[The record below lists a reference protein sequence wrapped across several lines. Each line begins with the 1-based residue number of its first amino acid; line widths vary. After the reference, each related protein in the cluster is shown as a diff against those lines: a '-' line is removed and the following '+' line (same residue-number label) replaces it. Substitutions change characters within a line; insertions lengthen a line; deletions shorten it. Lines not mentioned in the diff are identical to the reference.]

1 MFPSILLSTL
11 LTLTPVWTSREMS
24 ISFAYMGQ
32 GYEYVFELSA
42 DREFSNIYIST
53 PPSSNSFSHITIYDT
68 NKYYQR
74 VKYYIVGSD
83 IINYQYLG
91 QFYINLERG
100 YLGEDIPY
108 FPPEEELPPEQEE
121 EEISDAPVID
131 IPIPEDTH
139 IPPIPPPLIQERF
152 VLPDIVDYRENLS
165 PIQASSSVLGVSTQQ
180 SNTCKISLIRKEST
194 EVKSWDCDIGI
205 QISKVT
211 YLDWEE
217 YLSLEISGVYP
228 QYIYTD
234 IQVYECRKFSL
245 FEPKTWFGCK
255 EVLIDS
261 FKEDI
266 KLTYF
271 GNIYLD
277 GISQKSTNFSFMNT
291 SFYLSN
297 KFKEDIS
304 KKKVHI
310 YLNVYSQVK
319 GKEWIDIQYT
329 IKKDVTIP
337 SLEKAAITKP
347 FSFPIDRL
355 IGVTQWHG
363 CTQYQC
369 PHKGIDF
376 GARLNK
382 VISVGDGKVVN
393 VGYDKYGGECNQGG
407 NFVIVKHSN
416 GMYSTYFHLDSY
428 SVTVGSKVT
437 KGSVIGISGNTGK
450 KNCQPLGYHLHFE
463 TRAGLSSSTHV
474 NPVEYVAIDWNSI
487 PTISYKQ
494 FPKRLTGD
502 NPHPNF

>member
-1 MFPSILLSTL
+1 MFSSILLSTI
-11 LTLTPVWTSREMS
+11 LTLTPVWTSKEMS

-32 GYEYVFELSA
+32 GYEYVFEISA
-42 DREFSNIYIST
+42 DREFSNIYAST
-53 PPSSNSFSHITIYDT
+53 IPSSNCFSHITIYDT

-108 FPPEEELPPEQEE
+108 FPPDEELPQEHEQEG
-121 EEISDAPVID
+121 IPDPPVID
-131 IPIPEDTH
+131 IPNPIEIPTPF
-139 IPPIPPPLIQERF
+139 IPPHIIQERF

-165 PIQASSSVLGVSTQQ
+165 PIQMSSSVLGISTQQ
-180 SNTCKISLIRKEST
+180 SKTCHISLIKNGSIQI
-194 EVKSWDCDIGI
+194 KSWDCDIDI

-217 YLSLEISGVYP
+217 YKSLEINGVYP
-228 QYIYTD
+228 QYIYAD
-234 IQVYECRKFSL
+234 IQVYECKKFSF

-255 EVLIDS
+255 EILIDS
-261 FKEDI
+261 YKGDI
-266 KLTYF
+266 KLTYS
-271 GNIYLD
+271 GNIYVD
-277 GISQKSTNFSFMNT
+277 GISQKSTNFGFMDT

-304 KKKVHI
+304 KKKVDI
-310 YLNVYSQVK
+310 FLNIYSQVK
-319 GKEWIDIQYT
+319 GKEWIDIQYS
-329 IKKDVTIP
+329 IRKDIDIP
-337 SLEKAAITKP
+337 SLEKADITKP
-347 FSFPIDRL
+347 FSFPLDRI

-369 PHKGIDF
+369 PHNGIDF

-428 SVTVGSKVT
+428 RVKVGSKVS
-437 KGSVIGISGNTGK
+437 KGSVIGVSGNTGK
-450 KNCQPLGYHLHFE
+450 KNCQQLGYHLHFE

-474 NPVEYVAIDWNSI
+474 NPVEYIAVDWNSI
-487 PTISYKQ
+487 PTIGYKQ
-494 FPKRLTGD
+494 FPKRLSGD